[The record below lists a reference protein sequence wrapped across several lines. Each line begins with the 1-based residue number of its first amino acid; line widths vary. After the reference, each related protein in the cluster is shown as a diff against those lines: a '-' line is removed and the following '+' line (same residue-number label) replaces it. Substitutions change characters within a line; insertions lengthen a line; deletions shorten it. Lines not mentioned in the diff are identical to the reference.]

1 MLDAKLPEPES
12 PEEDVLMKAV
22 TGTSYLTDQLHLFE
36 AAGNLVYLT
45 RADAAKQ
52 MSLLEAVAGP
62 LMSSLGNGLQ
72 RPTEPQAILQVHHNL
87 MALGNFA
94 KGFPH
99 VTDSQ
104 IETLPY
110 TPAFKQMTEALLE
123 ALDAMKS
130 QRIVRDSA
138 RFAFSQFVSAIGST
152 IAELVPRF
160 VSVVVTEFET
170 TELVDFMM
178 FLGLLMHR
186 LKVSSSGWA
195 GTCANGR
202 TTRSKRSTCCF
213 FHSSP
218 AFSPCSTR
226 PSQVQTR
233 RTRIAG

>member
-1 MLDAKLPEPES
+1 MAAPILDSMRVSSPGWWLGLADDQDLMVLEAKLPEPDT
-12 PEEDVLMKAV
+12 PDEDVLTKAV

-45 RADAAKQ
+45 RADAPKQ

-62 LMSSLGNGLQ
+62 LMSSIGNGLQ
-72 RPTEPQAILQVHHNL
+72 RPTDPQAILQVHHNL

-110 TPAFKQMTEALLE
+110 TPPFKQMTEALLE
-123 ALDAMKS
+123 ALDVMKS
-130 QRIVRDSA
+130 QRVVRDSA
-138 RFAFSQFVSAIGST
+138 RFAFSQFVSTIGST

-170 TELVDFMM
+170 TELVDFMT

-186 LKVSSSGWA
+186 LKV
-195 GTCANGR
+195 R
-202 TTRSKRSTCCF
+202 
-213 FHSSP
+213 
-218 AFSPCSTR
+218 CSCWIGFWLMIE
-226 PSQVQTR
+226 QYV
-233 RTRIAG
+233 